1 MRVIVMLNNNLD
13 LLIPIINII
22 SQVNLYFYYLDKS
35 KKKSKKKSL
44 GEIQATMKCQ
54 LEPSDEIIKLEYK
67 DWPLLFKVCNIKYI
81 LSLLYLLNIFNN
93 LI

>member
-1 MRVIVMLNNNLD
+1 
-13 LLIPIINII
+13 
-22 SQVNLYFYYLDKS
+22 
-35 KKKSKKKSL
+35 
-44 GEIQATMKCQ
+44 MKCQ

-81 LSLLYLLNIFNN
+81 LNLLYLLNIFNN